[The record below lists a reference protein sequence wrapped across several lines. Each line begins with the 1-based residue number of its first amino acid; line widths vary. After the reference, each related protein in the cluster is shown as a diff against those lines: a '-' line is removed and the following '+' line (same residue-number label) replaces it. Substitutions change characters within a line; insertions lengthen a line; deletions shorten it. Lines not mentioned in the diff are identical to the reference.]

1 MRAEEVLAYGEQ
13 LAVLERV
20 LDLWHRVPEAV
31 GGRSLARV
39 RADAALAAVA
49 LSWAGQDAVCG
60 RGGGGRPGRGVAV
73 APAAPVPGAA
83 RLTSRET
90 EVLRL
95 LAEGAT
101 NARIAESLFISPK
114 TAGVHVSNIL
124 AKLDVPNRATAG
136 ARARDLG
143 LA

>member
-1 MRAEEVLAYGEQ
+1 M
-13 LAVLERV
+13 
-20 LDLWHRVPEAV
+20 
-31 GGRSLARV
+31 
-39 RADAALAAVA
+39 
-49 LSWAGQDAVCG
+49 
-60 RGGGGRPGRGVAV
+60 
-73 APAAPVPGAA
+73 PGAA